1 MKLQD
6 IRLLN
11 NFKISLPSIHRIHY
25 IYIRF
30 IFLLIHQI
38 IFIMIL
44 EKILLVKNFANL

>member
-11 NFKISLPSIHRIHY
+11 NFKISLPSIHKIHY
-25 IYIRF
+25 IYTRLIF
-30 IFLLIHQI
+30 ILTHQI

-44 EKILLVKNFANL
+44 KKILLAKNFANL